1 MSGPNGISDGTAV
14 VIGCGAVGCFTAY
27 RLAAMGLS
35 VTLIDQEG
43 PGAGA
48 TGNSAGN
55 VQPAS
60 GDDDSSKIILGAES
74 LTLWREHL
82 PHISEVGGIDYQD
95 QDVHYL
101 YAAIDQTEELNVRR
115 ILTDVIAAGLRA
127 EWVDG
132 DSARKLEPRLSE
144 SITGGMLHHDCIQM
158 DPKLLMVALSKTAE
172 AEGAAILRDT
182 KATGLSLVGG
192 RVNGVK
198 LENGNTLQC
207 SSVVIAT
214 GAWTLKALSDW
225 LGYKLPVEPYG
236 LQKVHLGLGSA
247 APLNCAIRWN
257 GVNIVCRKDGL
268 VHAGSRFDPNGFD
281 AKPSSDSERWLLD
294 QVAKIVPGFKP
305 ANVENIAA
313 FAASTRRRIP
323 IVGALPETAGIYLA
337 VPSTDGFLMS
347 AVLAEM
353 TANLIVNGQK
363 HKLIDQ
369 SPITLSTLL

>member
-1 MSGPNGISDGTAV
+1 MSGPKGVSDGTAV
-14 VIGCGAVGCFTAY
+14 VIGSGAVGCFTAY

-35 VTLIDQEG
+35 VTLIDQEE

-74 LTLWREHL
+74 LALWRKHL
-82 PHISEVGGIDYQD
+82 PHINEVGGIDYQD

-101 YAAIDQTEELNVRR
+101 YASTDETEEPKVRR
-115 ILTDVIAAGLRA
+115 ILADVTAAGLRA

-132 DSARKLEPRLSE
+132 DAARNLEPRLSK

-158 DPKLLMVALSKTAE
+158 DPKLLMIALSKTAE
-172 AEGAAILRDT
+172 VEGATILRNT
-182 KATGLSLVGG
+182 KAAGLSLIED
-192 RVNGVK
+192 RITGVK
-198 LENGNTLQC
+198 LEDGSTLEC

-281 AKPSSDSERWLLD
+281 VKPSSDSERWLLD
-294 QVAKIVPGFKP
+294 QVAKIVPGFEP
-305 ANVENIAA
+305 ASVENIAA

-323 IVGALPETAGIYLA
+323 IVGPLPRTAGIYLA
-337 VPSTDGFLMS
+337 VPSTDGFLMA
-347 AVLAEM
+347 AVLADM
-353 TANLIVNGQK
+353 TANLMVNGQK
-363 HKLIDQ
+363 HGMMD
-369 SPITLSTLL
+369 LSAIALSKPL

>member
-1 MSGPNGISDGTAV
+1 MSGPKGISDGTAV
-14 VIGCGAVGCFTAY
+14 VIGSGAVGCFTAY

-35 VTLIDQEG
+35 VTLIDQEE

-74 LTLWREHL
+74 LALWRKHL
-82 PHISEVGGIDYQD
+82 PHINEVGGIDYQD

-101 YAAIDQTEELNVRR
+101 YASIDETEELKVRR
-115 ILTDVIAAGLRA
+115 ILADVIAAGLRA
-127 EWVDG
+127 EWVAG
-132 DSARKLEPRLSE
+132 DAARKLEPRLSE

-158 DPKLLMVALSKTAE
+158 DPKLLMIALSKTAE
-172 AEGAAILRDT
+172 AEGATILRNT
-182 KATGLSLVGG
+182 KAAGLSLIED
-192 RVNGVK
+192 RITGVK
-198 LENGNTLQC
+198 LEDGSTLEC

-236 LQKVHLGLGSA
+236 LQKVHMGLGSA
-247 APLNCAIRWN
+247 PPLNCAIRWN

-281 AKPSSDSERWLLD
+281 VKPSSDSERWLLD
-294 QVAKIVPGFKP
+294 QVAKIVPGFEP
-305 ANVENIAA
+305 ASVENISA

-323 IVGALPETAGIYLA
+323 IVGPLPRTAGIYLA
-337 VPSTDGFLMS
+337 VPSTDGFLMA
-347 AVLAEM
+347 AVLADM
-353 TANLIVNGQK
+353 TANLMVNGQK
-363 HKLIDQ
+363 HGMMD
-369 SPITLSTLL
+369 LSAIALSKPL

>member
-1 MSGPNGISDGTAV
+1 MSGPKGVSDGTAV
-14 VIGCGAVGCFTAY
+14 VIGSGAVGCFTAY

-74 LTLWREHL
+74 LALWRKHL
-82 PHISEVGGIDYQD
+82 PHINEVGGIDYQD

-101 YAAIDQTEELNVRR
+101 YASTDETEEPKVRR
-115 ILTDVIAAGLRA
+115 ILADVTAAGLRA

-132 DSARKLEPRLSE
+132 DAARNLEPRLSK

-158 DPKLLMVALSKTAE
+158 DPKLLMIALSKTAE
-172 AEGAAILRDT
+172 VEGATILRNT
-182 KATGLSLVGG
+182 KAAGLSLIED
-192 RVNGVK
+192 RITGVK
-198 LENGNTLQC
+198 LEDGSTLEC
-207 SSVVIAT
+207 SSVVVAT

-225 LGYKLPVEPYG
+225 LDYKLPVEPYG

-268 VHAGSRFDPNGFD
+268 VHAGSRFDPNGFE

-294 QVAKIVPGFKP
+294 QVAKIVPGFEP
-305 ANVENIAA
+305 ASVENIAA

-323 IVGALPETAGIYLA
+323 IVGPLPRTAGIYLA
-337 VPSTDGFLMS
+337 VPSTDGFLMA
-347 AVLAEM
+347 AVLADM
-353 TANLIVNGQK
+353 TANLMVNGQK
-363 HKLIDQ
+363 HEMMD
-369 SPITLSTLL
+369 LSAIALSKPL